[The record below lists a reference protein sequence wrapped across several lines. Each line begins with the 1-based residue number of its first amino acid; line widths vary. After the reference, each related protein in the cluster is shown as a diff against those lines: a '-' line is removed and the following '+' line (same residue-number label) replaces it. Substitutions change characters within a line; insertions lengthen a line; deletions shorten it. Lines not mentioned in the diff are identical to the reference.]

1 VKPWPHRRLSSV
13 PAAAVAEDLAAR
25 VRLAI
30 GQDSESL
37 LSCDLRAA
45 CQLGEFFPKAVRF
58 NTTDTHQAL
67 LVPRSGGAFEI
78 FVDPTRG
85 SAMTTATLR
94 HRTRFRIAHEIG
106 HSFFYDRDGSFP
118 TRVTSPSLR
127 EEEFCDLF
135 ASALLVPRAVA
146 ASLPLCAQSVQ
157 ALRDGFDVSTQVAG
171 RALAHAHP
179 TALVAGLLWNSNP
192 RTGKDPGWRVAWAA
206 GSRFLPEH
214 VRLRS
219 DVIEQASLEGT
230 ATGLGEVIFGR
241 SSGRFQIA
249 ARKQGQQMVVTL
261 APT

>member
-1 VKPWPHRRLSSV
+1 
-13 PAAAVAEDLAAR
+13 

-37 LSCDLRAA
+37 VSCDLRAA

-58 NTTDTHQAL
+58 DPSDTHQAL
-67 LVPRSGGAFEI
+67 LVPRSGGGFEI

-85 SAMTTATLR
+85 SAMTIATLR

-106 HSFFYDRDGSFP
+106 HSFFYDRAGSYP
-118 TRVTSPSLR
+118 TRGTSPSPR

-135 ASALLVPRAVA
+135 ASALLVPRSVA
-146 ASLPLCAQSVQ
+146 ASMPLCAESVHS
-157 ALRDGFDVSTQVAG
+157 LREGFDVSTQVAG

-192 RTGKDPGWRVAWAA
+192 KTGKDPAWRVAWAA
-206 GSRFLPEH
+206 GFRFLPEH

-219 DVIEQASLEGT
+219 EVIEQASVDGT
-230 ATGLGEVIFGR
+230 ATGLGNVTFGR
-241 SSGRFQIA
+241 TSGRFKIA